1 VVSEG
6 APKRALGRKLRARTL
21 RRVRSGPG
29 VVKRQAHRS
38 RGPECKLMGQG
49 RSASSGEKPVAT
61 ETWVLVDRRGGK
73 QKSVEHIVI
82 ELRGEL
88 QGKPQEGDLAR
99 SSSPQRW
106 RAGWGTLKRSLASGR
121 AASRRGNSQDGVL
134 CRPLYKQRS
143 ARNGV
148 HAAPS
153 PTKTARTVRVLSG
166 VARRRVDVAA
176 MSRPL
181 AQARRDTAR
190 RKAFRVVPPSS
201 LLVERIDSPRG
212 RTVGRSW
219 LIESTPLSPTIDGGW
234 GGCCRSGWNR
244 RGGARGATGERQRT
258 GCIGQGSF
266 SGRFATSAGS
276 SYSAT
281 VRLRHAGC
289 SAWIGP
295 RLRSVWM
302 HR

>member
-153 PTKTARTVRVLSG
+153 PTKR
-166 VARRRVDVAA
+166 
-176 MSRPL
+176 
-181 AQARRDTAR
+181 
-190 RKAFRVVPPSS
+190 
-201 LLVERIDSPRG
+201 RG
-212 RTVGRSW
+212 RCESCPASQDVGWTWLQCHAHLRKLAGIRHDGRRSGSF
-219 LIESTPLSPTIDGGW
+219 LHPLS
-234 GGCCRSGWNR
+234 
-244 RGGARGATGERQRT
+244 
-258 GCIGQGSF
+258 
-266 SGRFATSAGS
+266 
-276 SYSAT
+276 
-281 VRLRHAGC
+281 
-289 SAWIGP
+289 
-295 RLRSVWM
+295 
-302 HR
+302 